1 MIKSKLTQILKILI
15 SDVRQASVPTILL
28 WLAGGAGGLYSAYKM
43 VVDGITQTINI
54 RTPLWATL
62 LAAFLVSLY
71 IIKNN
76 RGVAK
81 KIDELSQSLSP
92 STCDTKGTIKFIFHN
107 NLLWLQDDKSP
118 FCPVCYEVNEKPIHM
133 LIKEASNNY
142 EEWKYYECHTCDHR
156 TDFSEHPSEV
166 PF

>member
-1 MIKSKLTQILKILI
+1 MKSKLIQILKILI

-54 RTPLWATL
+54 RTPLWATI
-62 LAAFLVSLY
+62 LAVLLVSLY
-71 IIKNN
+71 IYKKN
-76 RGVAK
+76 RSVAK
-81 KIDELSQSLSP
+81 KIDELSQSLCP
-92 STCDTKGTIKFIFHN
+92 PMCDIKDKIKFIFHN
-107 NLLWLQDDKSP
+107 NLLWLQGDKAP

-133 LIKEASNNY
+133 LLKETSNNY
-142 EEWKYYECHTCDHR
+142 KEWEYYECHACYHR
-156 TDFSEHPSEV
+156 TDFSEHPLEA